1 MRTHGVL
8 LRSLLL
14 VVMMLAVAGPAMAA
28 DAILYETSEIIAPPL
43 RTAPLLGSASLSSP
57 LCLVAAALGTSCTVT
72 GSGNVNLVDGTVT
85 GSLFVVV
92 EGAAVGAENTN
103 PTDAPEIVVTAA
115 TFQAPAITPLPI
127 PAGTSKGLRKKLE
140 AFGIPVLL
148 GIAGT
153 VNLDYDADGT
163 PEVSG
168 LPFTGM
174 FRLPFALKKDG
185 AGGDDDDIEKPRRG
199 KPAFYLS
206 DTGKLMPVRTEER
219 AVGYPTPRL
228 EVTFP

>member
-1 MRTHGVL
+1 MTALIRAL
-8 LRSLLL
+8 LI
-14 VVMMLAVAGPAMAA
+14 VVMVVAGAGAAAAA
-28 DAILYETSEIIAPPL
+28 DAVLYETSEIIAPPL
-43 RTAPLLGSASLSSP
+43 RTAPLLGSGSLSSP
-57 LCLVAAALGTSCTVT
+57 LCPVAVALGTSCTVT
-72 GSGNVNLVDGTVT
+72 GSGNVNLLDGTVS

-92 EGAAVGAENTN
+92 EAAAVGAGNTN

-115 TFQAPAITPLPI
+115 AFQAPAITSLPI

-153 VNLDYDADGT
+153 VDIDYDVDGS
-163 PEVSG
+163 PDISG
-168 LPFTGM
+168 IPFTGI

-185 AGGDDDDIEKPRRG
+185 ANGDDDDVEKPRRG

-206 DTGKLMPVRTEER
+206 DSGKLIPVKADER

>member
-1 MRTHGVL
+1 MRTLGVP
-8 LRSLLL
+8 LRSFLL

-57 LCLVAAALGTSCTVT
+57 LCPVAVALGTSCTVT
-72 GSGNVNLVDGTVT
+72 GSGNVNLIDGIVT
-85 GSLFVVV
+85 GSLYVVV
-92 EGAAVGAENTN
+92 EAQALGAGNTN
-103 PTDAPEIVVTAA
+103 STDAPEIVVTAA
-115 TFQAPAITPLPI
+115 EFRAPAITPLAI
-127 PAGTSKGLRKKLE
+127 PAGTPSGLRAKLE

-148 GIAGT
+148 GITGT
-153 VNLDYDADGT
+153 VGIDYDLNGSPDAVIG
-163 PEVSG
+163 
-168 LPFTGM
+168 FTGT

-185 AGGDDDDIEKPRRG
+185 TGGANDDVERPRRG

-228 EVTFP
+228 EVTFTP